1 MSQPYW
7 VTPAGDLG
15 TIPEGVYYAT
25 PLIAQDPVTTV
36 APTIVTNSNGVV
48 TFTFV
53 AQSSIVYPLGTTIIV
68 SGFTPSGYNGEYEVI
83 RTSKSSVGVINAT
96 TAAVTVFGTITNVP
110 VDITFEVIAGSLPA
124 GIAINENGVIG
135 GTPQPTIG
143 GVPADIAVATTSRF
157 AIRARNASSLADRTF
172 SLTVAVLN
180 QPYFVT
186 PAGNIG
192 YYINGQQIFD
202 LQVDTYNPDIYG
214 VTIVRLVAG
223 ALPPGLTISTSGV
236 ISGVVGLNPEPLLN
250 YDYEFTLEVSNGE
263 SSNLRTFNIF
273 VYARHAMSADTTLIT
288 ADDTHITADVYNVA
302 TPVITTPAGSIGTV
316 RTGNFFAFQFTGED
330 INYPPRGLEFSN
342 VPDALV
348 QAAANVEPQMSQ
360 FKDTLILGRPLGD
373 VTDSGTVT
381 IADATQYDRWING
394 LSIPLDQTEWIEET
408 MNPYMLANPDT
419 YADYTSSSGFQFVGT
434 NLPPG
439 LTLDPNS
446 GWLYG
451 LIPNNG
457 SIDITTYDFE
467 MRVQDITI
475 PELIS
480 PPYLY
485 SLTINGP
492 ILGDIIWNTPS
503 DLGTIINGST
513 STLYVEATSVSG
525 LVVQYQLAGQA
536 LGSDPVYNLLPQG
549 LQFLS
554 SGHIVG
560 RVSFDTFA
568 LDSGTTTFDRSTTTF
583 DMVFTFTVNAFS
595 TNGLINALKTFSIRL
610 IREFDEP
617 YDNLYIQ
624 AMPPLDDRS
633 LLNSLLQNDNIFPP
647 NLIYRLDD
655 PNFGIARQVVYQ
667 HAFGLTAATYNDYI
681 ASLNINHYW
690 KNLVLGEIKTAQALD
705 DLGNVIYE
713 VVYSQVVDN
722 LVNNDGESVGK
733 SVTLPYIVDS
743 NLGLT
748 QTVYPNSLINM
759 RDQVIDTVGQISNM
773 LPRWMLSKQ
782 ADGAVLGFT
791 PAWVIAYTVPGQSG
805 QIAYNIETQFG
816 IDRLNLVDFEVDRYE
831 LDNLL
836 TKNWNRAEQHWTPR
850 PPTLTRFDFSTEQ
863 AQWINNLNPASIL
876 PWINDLGSTVA
887 WSYGTPPGT
896 TFDQNSLQ
904 FTAPVDMYSSTT
916 AYDQYLLFPRR
927 NIIGPVG
934 SNPLSFVPW
943 TEDGI
948 PITWVDAETG
958 ETVVWTAL
966 ES

>member
-7 VTPAGDLG
+7 VTPAGNLG
-15 TIPEGVYYAT
+15 TIPEGVFYAT

-36 APTIVTNSNGVV
+36 TPTIVTSSNGVV
-48 TFTFV
+48 TFKFV

-96 TAAVTVFGTITNVP
+96 TAAVTAFGTITNVP
-110 VDITFEVIAGSLPA
+110 VDITFEVVAGSLPA

-143 GVPADIAVATTSRF
+143 GVPSDIAVDTTSIF
-157 AIRARNASSLADRTF
+157 AIRARNSSSLADRTF

-192 YYINGQQIFD
+192 YYINGQQI
-202 LQVDTYNPDIYG
+202 LSLAVDTYNPDIYG
-214 VTIVRLVAG
+214 ITIVTLVAG
-223 ALPPGLTISTSGV
+223 ALPPGLSISTAGI
-236 ISGVVGLNPEPLLN
+236 ISGVVGINPEPFLN
-250 YDYEFTLEVSNGE
+250 YDYEFTLKVSNGE

-273 VYARHAMSADTTLIT
+273 VYARHAMSADTTIIT
-288 ADDTHITADVYNVA
+288 ADDTHITADVYNIS

-330 INYPPRGLEFSN
+330 INYPPRNLAFST
-342 VPDALV
+342 VPYALL
-348 QAAANVEPQMSQ
+348 QAAANIEPQKSQ
-360 FKDTLILGRPLGD
+360 FKDTLIGSRPLGD
-373 VTDSGTVT
+373 VTDTGTVT
-381 IADATQYDRWING
+381 AEDSTQYTKWIQGN
-394 LSIPLDQTEWIEET
+394 SIPEDQSLWIEGT
-408 MNPYMLANPDT
+408 MNPYMLANPET
-419 YADYTSSSGFQFVGT
+419 YAEYIYSSGFQFVGT

-492 ILGDIIWNTPS
+492 ILGDIKWNTPS

-525 LVVQYQLAGQA
+525 LVVQYRLAGTIQ
-536 LGSDPVYNLLPQG
+536 GQDPVYNLLPQG

-595 TNGLINALKTFSIRL
+595 TNGLVNALKTFSIRL
-610 IREFDEP
+610 IREFNEP

-624 AMPPLDDRS
+624 AMPPLDDRG

-713 VVYSQVVDN
+713 VVYSQVVDD
-722 LVNNDGESVGK
+722 LVNNDDESVGK
-733 SVTLPYIVDS
+733 SVTLPYIVDT

-759 RDQVIDTVGQISNM
+759 RDQVIDTIGQISNM

-782 ADGAVLGFT
+782 ADGSVLGFK

-805 QIAYNIETQFG
+805 QIAYNIKTQFG
-816 IDRLNLVDFEVDRYE
+816 IDRLNLIDFEVDRYE

-836 TKNWNRAEQHWTPR
+836 TKNWNRAEQHWVPR

-863 AQWINNLNPASIL
+863 AEWINNLNPASIL
-876 PWINDLGSTVA
+876 PWINDLGTTVA

-896 TFDQNSLQ
+896 TFDGGSLQ
-904 FTAPVDMYSSTT
+904 FIAPVDMYSSTT

-927 NIIGPVG
+927 NIIAPVG
-934 SNPLSFVPW
+934 TDPLSFIIW
-943 TEDGI
+943 TENNN
-948 PITWVDAETG
+948 PITWVNEETG
-958 ETVVWTAL
+958 QTLVWTAL